1 MMKTSKLLFA
11 ILAVMMAFSTNAKSV
26 EGNPTPTHRPLVEEY
41 TGTWCGWCIRGLAG
55 MELLRNELGDD
66 FIGVAYHNG
75 DAMAVIPSSKY
86 PNRVSGFPAEFI
98 DRSYNVDPLYGYGN
112 TSGGIL
118 TTVKQ
123 IAAMSAVAD
132 IDVTAEWTSEDRTS
146 IAINLS
152 SYFVN
157 DESNANYAFEVILV
171 ADDLYGSG
179 STWNQYN
186 YYSGDEDYAFDRYLA
201 PYVKMPYL
209 ISGIHFNDVIVGTT
223 GLITGSLPTT
233 ITAYELYE
241 YDYTYAIS
249 SLPSPS
255 LVQNKDNLRVIA
267 LVYNGKTKK
276 VVNANKT
283 LIKEFIPALLG
294 DVDDDGV
301 LGIGDIAALIDYLLD
316 DTATINMTNAEV
328 NGDGTINIADL
339 TDIIDMILS
348 HS

>member
-1 MMKTSKLLFA
+1 MKASNLLFA
-11 ILAVMMAFSTNAKSV
+11 ILAVMMAFTTSATSIK
-26 EGNPTPTHRPLVEEY
+26 GNPTPTHRPLVEEY

-55 MELLRNELGDD
+55 MELLRTELGDD

-75 DAMAVIPSSKY
+75 DAMAVIPSNKY
-86 PNRVSGFPAEFI
+86 PNRVTGFPSEFI
-98 DRSYNVDPLYGYGN
+98 DRSYSVDPLYGYSN

-118 TTVKQ
+118 NTVKQ
-123 IAAMSAVAD
+123 ISAMAAVAG
-132 IDVTAEWTSEDRTS
+132 IDVTARWTSEERTA
-146 IAINLS
+146 IAINVS
-152 SYFVN
+152 SYFTI
-157 DESNANYAFEVILV
+157 DESSAKYVIELILV

-179 STWNQYN
+179 NGWNQSN
-186 YYSGDEDYAFDRYLA
+186 YYSGDEDYAFDKYLA
-201 PYVKMPYL
+201 RYVKSPAT
-209 ISGIHFNDVIVGTT
+209 ISGIHFNDVIVGTS

-233 ITAYELYE
+233 ITAYELYN

-249 SLPSPS
+249 SLPNPS

-267 LVYNGKTKK
+267 LIHNSQTRK
-276 VVNANKT
+276 VINANKT

-301 LGIGDIAALIDYLLD
+301 LSIGDIAALIDYLLD
-316 DTATINMTNAEV
+316 DTATINATNAEV